1 MSHTKPQD
9 DNQLVATEAEHEYT
23 KEELDEAEHRI
34 EEMTRPSSIPPRTV
48 EVLGAAAGAIVGA
61 VAGPAGAIAGAVV
74 GGAVGA
80 VAGGALMDEAEERF
94 HHDEELDE
102 AIGVIGGHI
111 GEAPPDQPPARIG
124 AFSRAATGTGGAGE
138 SSSSDGPMQNVDD

>member
-1 MSHTKPQD
+1 MSNTKPQD
-9 DNQLVATEAEHEYT
+9 EEKLVATEEEHEYT
-23 KEELDEAEHRI
+23 KEELDEAEHEI

-48 EVLGAAAGAIVGA
+48 EVLGAAAGAVVGSI
-61 VAGPAGAIAGAVV
+61 AGPAGAIAGAVV

-80 VAGGALMDEAEERF
+80 VAGGALVEEEEERH

-102 AIGVIGGHI
+102 VIGVIGGNI

-124 AFSRAATGTGGAGE
+124 AFSRASTGTGGGGE
-138 SSSSDGPMQNVDD
+138 APSTDGPMQNVDD

>member
-1 MSHTKPQD
+1 MSHTRSPEEEA
-9 DNQLVATEAEHEYT
+9 LVATEEEHEYT

-34 EEMTRPSSIPPRTV
+34 QEMTRPSSIPPRTV
-48 EVLGAAAGAIVGA
+48 EALGAAAGAVVGA
-61 VAGPAGAIAGAVV
+61 VAGPVGAIAGAVI

-80 VAGGALMDEAEERF
+80 VAGGALMEEAEERH

-102 AIGVIGGHI
+102 EIGVIGGNI

-124 AFSRAATGTGGAGE
+124 AFSRASLGAGGGGE
-138 SSSSDGPMQNVDD
+138 SPSSDGPMQNVD